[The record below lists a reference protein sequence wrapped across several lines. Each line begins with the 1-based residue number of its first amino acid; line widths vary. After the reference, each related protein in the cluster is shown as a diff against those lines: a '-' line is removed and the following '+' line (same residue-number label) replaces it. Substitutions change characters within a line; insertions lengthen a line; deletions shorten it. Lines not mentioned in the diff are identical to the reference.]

1 MKLVG
6 EAVNEEIHKY
16 NTSITVLGIS
26 TFGTIKYR
34 ERLINKVNLNKI
46 NF

>member
-16 NTSITVLGIS
+16 NTELTVLGIA
-26 TFGTIKYR
+26 TYGTIKYR
-34 ERLINKVNLNKI
+34 ERLVNKVRSLC
-46 NF
+46 